1 MSSENTQLT
10 SAINYDAKS
19 RMIFSEPQVGSI
31 PDSKPLISYR
41 RVNISTRNNDGSI
54 GELVLPIGRSFSF
67 GVSENVSPDT
77 GKVNGYVFPL
87 CLYGRDG
94 PTEEEK
100 KWVEAFDNIVEN
112 CKDFLIENKEELDQY
127 ELQRSDL
134 RKLNPLYWKREKV
147 TDKNGKITLQ
157 VVEGTGPT
165 LYAKLIVS
173 KKHEKVITQF
183 YSPAGEQLNA
193 MDLQGKYCYARAA
206 IKIESIF
213 IGNKISLQVK
223 LYECEVEPMQT
234 GVKRLLPR
242 PEGNTRVLSMTPS
255 NAPPMSMDE
264 DHLEQNAGSLPTSD
278 TEDSKPAKQTNPA
291 PVKRVVKKV
300 IKKKSTTEDV

>member
-1 MSSENTQLT
+1 MSSDNTQLT

-31 PDSKPLISYR
+31 PDSKPPISYR
-41 RVNISTRNNDGSI
+41 RINISTRNSDGSV

-67 GVSENVSPDT
+67 GVSENVDPQT
-77 GKVNGYVFPL
+77 GKINGYVFPI
-87 CLYGRDG
+87 CLYGREG

-100 KWVEAFDNIVEN
+100 KWVETFDNIVEN
-112 CKDFLIENKEELDQY
+112 CRDYLIDNKEELDQF

-157 VVEGTGPT
+157 IVDGVGPT

-183 YSPAGEQLNA
+183 YSPSGEQLNP

-255 NAPPMSMDE
+255 NAPPMSIDDTDE
-264 DHLEQNAGSLPTSD
+264 TNQAGSLPTSD
-278 TEDSKPAKQTNPA
+278 NEDTKTSKTTSA

-300 IKKKSTTEDV
+300 VKKTKVVDE